1 MTQKKAR
8 MTAFHLYLDSAD
20 LDELR
25 SCLPHPVLH
34 GVTTNPTLLKRAGVS
49 RAALPGLLNQLLAL
63 GAKQVQAQVQSA
75 DVAGM
80 LSDAR
85 ALLQP
90 FDAGRLVVKIPATRA
105 GFQAG
110 AVLTGEGVPVT
121 YTAVYAAEQAHFA
134 AQLGAAYAA
143 PYLGRL
149 DDSGVDGLALI
160 AQMQALIAGSG
171 AATRLLVASVRS
183 REAYL
188 ALLRLGVGAITIPPR
203 LFAELLDHEA
213 TLAAERGFLADANF
227 GADAGSKP

>member
-1 MTQKKAR
+1 MNP
-8 MTAFHLYLDSAD
+8 FHLYLDSAD
-20 LDELR
+20 ITELR
-25 SCLPHPVLH
+25 ACLPHPVIH

-49 RAALPGLLNQLLAL
+49 RAALPDLLAELLSL

-80 LSDAR
+80 LADAD
-85 ALLQP
+85 ALLRSFGKGQ
-90 FDAGRLVVKIPATRA
+90 LVIKIPATRA

-110 AVLTGEGVPVT
+110 AQLSARGVPVT

-149 DDSGVDGLALI
+149 QDAGVDGLALI
-160 AQMQALIAGSG
+160 GQMQRLVAACG

-183 REAYL
+183 RDAYL
-188 ALLRLGVGAITIPPR
+188 SLLDLGVGSITIPPR
-203 LFAELLDHEA
+203 LFPELMDHEA
-213 TLAAERGFLADANF
+213 TRAAERGFLADA
-227 GADAGSKP
+227 GVSQ

>member
-1 MTQKKAR
+1 MNP
-8 MTAFHLYLDSAD
+8 FHLYLDSAD
-20 LDELR
+20 ITELR
-25 SCLPHPVLH
+25 ACLPHPVIH

-49 RAALPGLLNQLLAL
+49 RAALPDLLAELLSL

-80 LSDAR
+80 LADAD
-85 ALLQP
+85 ALLRSFGKGQ
-90 FDAGRLVVKIPATRA
+90 LVIKIPATRA

-110 AVLTGEGVPVT
+110 AQLSARGVPVT

-149 DDSGVDGLALI
+149 QDAGVDGLALI
-160 AQMQALIAGSG
+160 GQMQRLVAASG

-183 REAYL
+183 RDAYL
-188 ALLRLGVGAITIPPR
+188 SLLDLGVGSITIPPR
-203 LFAELLDHEA
+203 LFPELMDHEA
-213 TLAAERGFLADANF
+213 TRAAERGFLADA
-227 GADAGSKP
+227 GVSQ